1 MKRLLL
7 TLIFICCAYVNI
19 SAKDDTYIYDYWNSI
34 QNSPDAYRVSSV
46 LYADDLKLES
56 QLKNPSSIFC
66 FDNLVFLVDTDNNRI
81 LEFTYN
87 ENKTVELNRIID
99 SFNCEDPEI
108 INTFNSPHD
117 IFINVDKTMFIA
129 DTNNNRVVKLD
140 FDLNYIMTF
149 VEPDNVIY
157 DKEKSFFPE
166 KVVADRTGRIYVL
179 AKNVNKG
186 FVKYEAD
193 GTFTNFFGASKVK
206 YNWTDYLWKKYFTTK
221 AQREQMTAF
230 VPTEYSNAYIDSDD
244 FVYCVTKTFEDWDV
258 LAGNAEPI
266 RRLNALGDDI
276 LLKEGN
282 EPPIGDQVFD
292 QGAGIKGPSHFS
304 DVTVLD
310 NEVYLAMDE
319 TRGRIFAYD
328 HQGNLLFAFGNKGN
342 IDGFFRSPAAL
353 DHVGKDL
360 FVVDSINSSV
370 TILTPTEY
378 GNLIYEATECFSKGE
393 YDKSAEAWGKVLELN
408 GNYDLAYLGLGK
420 AAYRKENYKEAMHYF
435 KVKRYR
441 RKYSKAFEYYRKE
454 WVEENLFKIVL
465 VILTIVLIPLIV
477 KIVKRVKCELETL

>member
-7 TLIFICCAYVNI
+7 TLIFICCACVNI

-129 DTNNNRVVKLD
+129 DTNNNRVVKLE

-465 VILTIVLIPLIV
+465 VILTLILIPLIV

>member
-1 MKRLLL
+1 MKKLLL
-7 TLIFICCAYVNI
+7 TLIIFLSVCVSL
-19 SAKDDTYIYDYWNSI
+19 SAKNDTYIYDFWESV
-34 QNSPDAYRVSSV
+34 QNSPDTYRVSSV

-87 ENKTVELNRIID
+87 ENKTVQLNRIIE
-99 SFNCEDPEI
+99 SFNCEDPEV

-117 IFINVDKTMFIA
+117 IFINQDKTMFVA

-140 FDLNYIMTF
+140 FDLNYIMSF

-166 KVVADRTGRIYVL
+166 KVVADRTGRLYVL

-193 GTFTNFFGASKVK
+193 GSFTNFFGATKVT

-221 AQREQMTAF
+221 AQREQMVAF
-230 VPTEYSNAYIDSDD
+230 VPTEYSNAYIDSEG
-244 FVYCVTKTFEDWDV
+244 FVYCVTKTFEEWD
-258 LAGNAEPI
+258 LRSGKAQPL

-276 LLKEGN
+276 LIKED
-282 EPPIGDQVFD
+282 EALPIGDLQFD

-319 TRGRIFAYD
+319 TRGRIFAYNN
-328 HQGNLLFAFGNKGN
+328 QGNLLFAFGNKGN
-342 IDGFFRSPAAL
+342 IDGYFRSPAAL

-370 TILTPTEY
+370 TIFTPTEY
-378 GNLIYEATECFSKGE
+378 GNLIYEATEYFNSGE
-393 YDKSAEAWGKVLELN
+393 YDKSAEAWKKVLELN

-454 WVEENLFKIVL
+454 WVEQNLFKIVL
-465 VILTIVLIPLIV
+465 VILALILIPLIV
-477 KIVKRVKCELETL
+477 KIVKRVKSELESL